1 MRNGGSLF
9 SAWPEVVQAS
19 SSVDDYERSSVMAFL
34 SGKQNPFGDYS
45 SQSGEIVGI
54 LKVRTAC
61 VCFWAGFRMGL
72 SKGCP
77 ARARCGDP
85 RRILAGSSAKRRL

>member
-1 MRNGGSLF
+1 MCRSRGATGDCC
-9 SAWPEVVQAS
+9 SAGWPEVVQAS

-34 SGKQNPFGDYS
+34 SGKQNPSGDYS

-61 VCFWAGFRMGL
+61 VF
-72 SKGCP
+72 GC
-77 ARARCGDP
+77 GHS
-85 RRILAGSSAKRRL
+85 L